1 MTLGLTSS
9 GAVKIK
15 TDEEGG
21 GLRAVEC
28 ACCNTCP
35 PFFCPSVK
43 ITNPSLIALLNSAT
57 SGSFNYSQGT
67 DSLPLWTSHGPDSF
81 TALWSCCNHPDGC
94 IHCEDDWDYQC
105 NVGWTGSLRGDCL
118 ANVLYIY
125 AYDFPWGYS
134 QIAASGDTCNF
145 QCDPLEES
153 SIQLNGYQLLVTMSF
168 GCPDPDHDFPIY
180 PISINLT

>member
-1 MTLGLTSS
+1 MTLGLTST

-15 TDEEGG
+15 TDG

-35 PFFCPSVK
+35 PIGCPSVK

-57 SGSFNYSQGT
+57 SGSFNYSHGT
-67 DSLPLWTSHGPDSF
+67 DSAPSWTSYGPDSF
-81 TALWSCCNHPDGC
+81 TAYWSCCNHPNGC
-94 IHCEDDWDYQC
+94 IHCEDNFEYEC
-105 NVGWTGSLRGDCL
+105 TVGWSGSLRGDCL
-118 ANVLYIY
+118 ANVLSIY

-153 SIQLNGYQLLVTMSF
+153 SILLNGHELLVTMSW
-168 GCPDPDHDFPIY
+168 GCPDPDNDFPIY